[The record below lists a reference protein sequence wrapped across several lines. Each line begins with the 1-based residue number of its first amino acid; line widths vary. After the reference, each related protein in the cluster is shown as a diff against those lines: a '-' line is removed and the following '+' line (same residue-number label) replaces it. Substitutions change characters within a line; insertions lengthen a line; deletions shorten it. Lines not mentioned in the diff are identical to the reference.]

1 MCCRGNVLPQH
12 YKLHGVT
19 GRDTDS
25 KPETHMSEL
34 DLSEHKDMTVNDFM
48 NRAQLDVVRNGSTKT
63 VAVKDLLHGVHDQ
76 PGVALSAA
84 ETKAAPVVKAK
95 PEVIN
100 PAMSVADF
108 KSTEVERLQKEANF
122 ERDQQNYLNGGAPKS
137 TDYW

>member
-1 MCCRGNVLPQH
+1 
-12 YKLHGVT
+12 
-19 GRDTDS
+19 
-25 KPETHMSEL
+25 MSEL

-84 ETKAAPVVKAK
+84 ATKAAPVVKAK

-100 PAMSVADF
+100 PAMSVDDF

-122 ERDQQNYLNGGAPKS
+122 ERDQQKYLNGGAPKS